1 MAGALPAAF
10 EALAASGPH
19 PDHRDELML
28 FGQFVGSWDLDVTWY
43 EAGAAI
49 RREKGEWH
57 FAWVLEGRA
66 VQDIWIVPPR
76 VERGARSDLYEYGSS
91 MRFYDPAIGGWRS
104 TWIGPM
110 HGVVIP
116 FIARG
121 IGDEIVLEG
130 RHADDDRPMRWVFSE
145 ISRERFLWRN
155 TVSSDEG
162 QSWTT
167 QQDFVCRRVA

>member
-1 MAGALPAAF
+1 MAGPLPPAL

-43 EAGAAI
+43 EAGAPV
-49 RREKGEWH
+49 RRERGEWH

-76 VERGARSDLYEYGSS
+76 IERTARSDLYEYGSS
-91 MRFYDPAIGGWRS
+91 LRFYDPALGAWRS

-110 HGVVIP
+110 RGAVIP

-130 RHADDDRPMRWVFSE
+130 QEPGDDRPMRWIFSD
-145 ISRERFLWRN
+145 IAPDRFLWRN
-155 TVSSDEG
+155 TVSGDGGST
-162 QSWTT
+162 WTT
-167 QQDFVCRRVA
+167 QQDFVCCRSA

>member
-1 MAGALPAAF
+1 MAGVLSAAF
-10 EALAASGPH
+10 EALAAHGPH
-19 PDHRDELML
+19 PDHHDELML

-43 EAGAAI
+43 EAGSPV

-76 VERGARSDLYEYGSS
+76 IERGSRTDLYEYGSS
-91 MRFYDPAIGGWRS
+91 MRFYDPALGAWRS

-110 HGVVIP
+110 RGGVIL

-130 RHADDDRPMRWVFSE
+130 RDAEDERPMRWVFSE
-145 ISRERFLWRN
+145 IAPDRFLWRN
-155 TVSSDEG
+155 TVSADAG
-162 QSWTT
+162 QTWTT
-167 QQDFVCRRVA
+167 QQDFTCRRVA